1 MSEEVLKSLL
11 SYGRNSRSKNDSKE
25 SLETFVRNL
34 NLSDMIELVTKR
46 ISVPD
51 GVQALK
57 YLIQGLGSDNK
68 LHIKRL
74 KLCEAVL
81 KAAQERELPG
91 RVLLDLVMPI
101 ALEAE
106 KFSTPHLVRLCELCV
121 DFIPT
126 SKNSSQTCWKDLL
139 PKLMSVIETRKDVD
153 HEGTEMSGSEFKNR
167 IVQAICVLSWEA
179 PIVTSLTGMFI
190 ELKLPVDRLGEV
202 VNKLCKLIDDLPV
215 EEIPPFVHQLLELC
229 KEHHANNV
237 FLTLRRYFDE
247 YIYKLD
253 PDHQL
258 PNSLDTVSED
268 IIAECREKSG
278 VNDCE
283 SNVLYHIEEAAMVGH
298 SSVNQLL
305 RFAKASSN
313 CPELMIDPFLLAV
326 FLSIASISTYETQVI
341 YLLKN
346 AFIRKLN
353 EDEKKTESA
362 WLRVMMPNH
371 CDLEKVISRLVDSS
385 ACGRDKVLKGMIN
398 FSFSLM
404 SSKKSPAL
412 QNPEP
417 LWKLGHIMIVMLV
430 KRQRHVT
437 ATILQQLTT
446 SICYGQ
452 SESHLTDCLYRV
464 CEIGTFVVLENQS
477 CLVNFFDFLN
487 QLPGETAESVVSA
500 IIPVVRISTK
510 LRDNLILVLRKA
522 LFSKELE
529 SRKMAVNGFLKLL
542 KYLKIKSLSALSQG
556 SSFSMFNTP
565 SLFSQLCTEVH
576 CSQPVNSNSN
586 EVICLELVGVLKRC
600 LMLQYPVKKVLYDGL
615 DGMIK
620 MNPEVAPNILEI
632 LLKHLCNFYV
642 TDQTQFSPFDFNKT
656 VTIQGAEAVV
666 QEPLG
671 QLLLAIQEILV
682 RVQNNSE
689 NEDDDEE
696 SCPSFNKLSQLLQSA
711 SQRLSRCDLNHFE
724 LDEETN
730 LLDILPECLQRQQVL
745 IQILAT
751 YESMMAFMVNSWT
764 VESSNQHAQILHSL
778 FKGFSLL
785 YDYIKNCKPSKKKDA
800 NKKPKEKS
808 DTGKKV
814 PTFKPPETILNLRT
828 LNRFLELLLCDDVEW
843 VSKETVGEIKNRRS
857 FIRYVF
863 HATWESI
870 QHISKDKRM
879 GSRALK
885 DCCTLGRILHTR
897 CLARYTEFSDFDLP
911 AAILSVEC
919 FSELMSFIVTR
930 HKSKLP
936 TFLAEIGKV
945 SIESGLSAQLKPFV
959 RIYQQLLVDSATDE
973 DTEESNLKKLLL
985 SVLNGLSTI
994 SLQLPVH
1001 QPFALKL
1008 TDWLLEFGQKKTLPA
1023 GVHTKIFLTL
1033 LLNMLLRC
1041 KTDASLLDNMAL
1053 QLCHIFG
1060 TYNDEEI
1067 EECKLNLSVLN
1078 EAVALTALPMLCN
1091 TLITVLDNIK
1101 WVLLRLRSEIA
1112 VLSLPASSTSS
1123 PNSRR
1128 TSRKQKEKEL
1138 VHHAGICVNVAQTIA
1153 SLSVSPG
1160 PCTESVFQLLTRTF
1174 TTLTDITKYFTASC
1188 SPQTPVYQ
1196 EARFGKVVKLAG
1208 FHLSTRV
1215 GELILYVEDPVN
1227 EKENKKKESQIVR
1240 EARKLTQYI
1249 PKLVSELENFNR
1261 CVNILS
1267 TRCKDKGLA
1276 DCLKLA
1282 TFRDFRLNTKKVEE
1296 IMNQNHTVFDENMEL
1311 EEEEEGN
1318 GEEETSGTQDRPL
1331 TGNSQTSHSSQPKAK
1346 KRRTTK

>member
-1 MSEEVLKSLL
+1 MSEDVLKTLL
-11 SYGRNSRSKNDSKE
+11 SYGRKSSSKSDSKE
-25 SLETFVRNL
+25 SLHSFVGNL
-34 NLSDMIELVTKR
+34 NLSDMTELVTKR

-57 YLIQGLGSDNK
+57 YLIQGLGFDNK

-81 KAAQERELPG
+81 RAAQERELPG
-91 RVLLDLVMPI
+91 RVLLDLVLPI

-121 DFIPT
+121 DFIPS

-139 PKLMSVIETRKDVD
+139 PKLMNVIETRKDVD
-153 HEGTEMSGSEFKNR
+153 HGGTEMSGTEFKNR
-167 IVQAICVLSWEA
+167 IVQTICVLSWEP

-190 ELKLPVDRLGEV
+190 ELRLAVDRLGEV

-215 EEIPPFVHQLLELC
+215 EEIPPFVHQLLDLC

-237 FLTLRRYFDE
+237 FLALRRYFDE

-253 PDHQL
+253 TDHQL
-258 PNSLDTVSED
+258 PNSLDAESED
-268 IIAECREKSG
+268 MIAECREKSG
-278 VNDCE
+278 INECE
-283 SNVLYHIEEAAMVGH
+283 SNVLYHIEEAAVVGH
-298 SSVNQLL
+298 SCVNQLL

-341 YLLKN
+341 SLLKN

-362 WLRVMMPNH
+362 WLRTMMPKH
-371 CDLEKVISRLVDSS
+371 CDLEKVISRLVGSS
-385 ACGRDKVLKGMIN
+385 ACSRDKVLKGMIN

-404 SSKKSPAL
+404 SSKKSPVL

-437 ATILQQLTT
+437 STVLQQLTT

-452 SESHLTDCLYRV
+452 SEYHLTDCLYRI

-477 CLVNFFDFLN
+477 VLVNFFDFLN

-522 LFSKELE
+522 LFSKEIE

-600 LMLQYPVKKVLYDGL
+600 LMLQCPVKMVLYDGL

-620 MNPEVAPNILEI
+620 MNPEVAPNIMEI

-642 TDQTQFSPFDFNKT
+642 TDQGLLSPFDFNKT
-656 VTIQGAEAVV
+656 VAIQGAEAVV

-671 QLLLAIQEILV
+671 YLLLATQEILV
-682 RVQNNSE
+682 RVQQNKSE
-689 NEDDDEE
+689 DNDEDDEDF
-696 SCPSFNKLSQLLQSA
+696 CPSFNKLSELLNSA

-751 YESMMAFMVNSWT
+751 YESMMAFIVNSWT
-764 VESSNQHAQILHSL
+764 VECTNQQAQILHSL

-808 DTGKKV
+808 DSGKKV

-828 LNRFLELLLCDDVEW
+828 LNRFLELLLCEDVEW
-843 VSKETVGEIKNRRS
+843 VNKEAVGEIKNRRS
-857 FIRYVF
+857 LIRYVF
-863 HATWESI
+863 HATWEAI

-885 DCCTLGRILHTR
+885 DCCTLGRILHRR
-897 CLARYTEFSDFDLP
+897 CLARYTELSDFDSP
-911 AAILSVEC
+911 AAVLSVEC

-936 TFLAEIGKV
+936 AFLAEIGKV
-945 SIESGLSAQLKPFV
+945 PTESGLSAQLKPFV

-973 DTEESNLKKLLL
+973 DTDQSNLNKLLL

-994 SLQLPVH
+994 ALQLPVH
-1001 QPFALKL
+1001 QSLSLKL
-1008 TDWLLEFGQKKTLPA
+1008 TDWLLEFGQKKTLPP
-1023 GVHTKIFLTL
+1023 GVHTKTFLNL

-1060 TYNDEEI
+1060 TYNDEEV

-1078 EAVALTALPMLCN
+1078 EAVAFTALPMLCN

-1101 WVLLRLRSEIA
+1101 WVLLRLRSEVS
-1112 VLSLPASSTSS
+1112 VLSLPASSASS

-1128 TSRKQKEKEL
+1128 TSRKQREKEL
-1138 VHHAGICVNVAQTIA
+1138 VHEAGICVNVAQTIA

-1160 PCTESVFQLLTRTF
+1160 ACTDAVFQLLTRTY
-1174 TTLTDITKYFTASC
+1174 TTLTDITKYFTATC
-1188 SPQTPVYQ
+1188 SPQTPAYQ

-1249 PKLVSELENFNR
+1249 PKLVSELEHFNR

-1267 TRCKDKGLA
+1267 TKCKDKGLA

-1296 IMNQNHTVFDENMEL
+1296 IMNQNHTVFEENMEL
-1311 EEEEEGN
+1311 EDEEEGN
-1318 GEEETSGTQDRPL
+1318 REENTQEKPL
-1331 TGNSQTSHSSQPKAK
+1331 TNSSHSSQSSQPKTK